1 MKKITFTL
9 LFTLLIISIGSGQ
22 NLLTNGDFEAG
33 NTGWG
38 GNAAN
43 SVDDGSGTNKFNEAN
58 IATAGNPWAAS
69 LQYPGLVLEAGE
81 TYTLSYTAMTDA
93 ATATRTMAAGIGKN
107 APDWNSLTASPALT
121 ATATTFTHT
130 FTVTYPNPE
139 NSRVVFDMGAQ
150 AGYVFI
156 DDVSLTKVVAPA
168 VDLPLDFETSP
179 VNANLVGFDGGV
191 MTVEAVVSPQSTGN
205 TSTKLAKLV
214 KGAGAVWAGAKIVLD
229 TPFDFSTKSNIEVR
243 IYTTGPIGS
252 KIEFKAEGTGV
263 PSGPKLAY
271 TTKTGEWETLTFDF
285 SGVTATNLTDL
296 IMIPYMP
303 DGAQGDGSE
312 AATFYFD
319 DIVQTEPPAATCT
332 DGIQNQDETGI
343 DCGGSSCATCPE
355 ITLPLDFSDA
365 SQLFTHNGAGAG
377 GSVVLEAGKMRFNG
391 NGQAYDQAYLDLTT
405 SFSLMNAD
413 NNTFTVT
420 MNPIGVADGEE
431 RTHLIRASFA
441 GGSAAGT
448 QITGKSVGSGSQD
461 VTFNF
466 GVSGAEAWSQIIIF
480 MDYGPDGANTYNG
493 KTTSYLISSIT
504 LGADPADTC
513 SNGIKDGDETG
524 IDCGGSCG
532 PCSAPPTTAPTAPP
546 ARNAEDVISL
556 YSEAYTNVASN
567 FDAGWCGAAIKEVSI
582 AGNNVQAFIGDN
594 CQGIVLNAGI
604 DASAFTNLHVD
615 VYIEEGVD
623 LTSKVFNLKFVQQP
637 GAAAIE
643 VNFNAASSPALVA
656 GSWIAIDVVVDLS
669 TLTGFKEFGITAGTL
684 KNQVWYDNLY
694 IHKGTAL
701 SVSDNELL
709 NVSMYP
715 NPTASKLNISAA
727 STIKNVS
734 IFNLIGRKVMGL
746 NIDSNSAAIDVSGLS
761 SGLYLINYTIG
772 DAVGTAKFI
781 KE

>member
-1 MKKITFTL
+1 
-9 LFTLLIISIGSGQ
+9 
-22 NLLTNGDFEAG
+22 
-33 NTGWG
+33 
-38 GNAAN
+38 
-43 SVDDGSGTNKFNEAN
+43 
-58 IATAGNPWAAS
+58 
-69 LQYPGLVLEAGE
+69 
-81 TYTLSYTAMTDA
+81 
-93 ATATRTMAAGIGKN
+93 
-107 APDWNSLTASPALT
+107 
-121 ATATTFTHT
+121 
-130 FTVTYPNPE
+130 
-139 NSRVVFDMGAQ
+139 
-150 AGYVFI
+150 
-156 DDVSLTKVVAPA
+156 
-168 VDLPLDFETSP
+168 
-179 VNANLVGFDGGV
+179 
-191 MTVEAVVSPQSTGN
+191 
-205 TSTKLAKLV
+205 
-214 KGAGAVWAGAKIVLD
+214 
-229 TPFDFSTKSNIEVR
+229 
-243 IYTTGPIGS
+243 
-252 KIEFKAEGTGV
+252 
-263 PSGPKLAY
+263 
-271 TTKTGEWETLTFDF
+271 
-285 SGVTATNLTDL
+285 
-296 IMIPYMP
+296 
-303 DGAQGDGSE
+303 
-312 AATFYFD
+312 
-319 DIVQTEPPAATCT
+319 
-332 DGIQNQDETGI
+332 
-343 DCGGSSCATCPE
+343 
-355 ITLPLDFSDA
+355 LPLDFSDA

-567 FDAGWCGAAIKEVSI
+567 FDAGWCGAAIEEVSI

-623 LTSKVFNLKFVQQP
+623 LSSKVFNLKFVQQP
-637 GAAAIE
+637 GGAAIE
-643 VNFNAASSPALVA
+643 VNFNVASSPALVA